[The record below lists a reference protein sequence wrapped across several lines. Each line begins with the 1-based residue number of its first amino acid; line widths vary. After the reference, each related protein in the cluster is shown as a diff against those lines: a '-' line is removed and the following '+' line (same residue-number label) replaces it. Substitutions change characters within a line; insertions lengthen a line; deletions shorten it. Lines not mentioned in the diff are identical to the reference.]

1 MTYDEDDAG
10 RVAQNAARAGAALEA
25 LANGPAQHAADS
37 MSAAFDRAGRSIETA
52 LTQAARTG
60 ELSFSAMADAI
71 LRDLSRIATERFVT
85 GPIEGFVDQIAGHLP
100 FFGARAEGG
109 PVQPGGAYLVGERGP
124 EIFTPASAGQ
134 VGSSAPVNVT
144 INLQG
149 PPSADTVRRSETQ
162 IATALARAVRKGAA
176 RL

>member
-1 MTYDEDDAG
+1 MKYDEDDAE
-10 RVAQNAARAGAALEA
+10 RVAENAARASAALEA
-25 LANGPAQHAADS
+25 LANGPAQQAADA
-37 MSAAFDRAGRSIETA
+37 MTAAFDRAGRSIETA
-52 LTQAARTG
+52 LTRAARTG
-60 ELSFSAMADAI
+60 ELNFSAMADAI

-85 GPIEGFVDQIAGHLP
+85 GPIEGFVHQIANNLP

-124 EIFTPASAGQ
+124 EIFTPTGAGQ
-134 VGSSAPVNVT
+134 VGSPAPLNVT
-144 INLQG
+144 INLHGQT
-149 PPSADTVRRSETQ
+149 SADTVRRSETQ